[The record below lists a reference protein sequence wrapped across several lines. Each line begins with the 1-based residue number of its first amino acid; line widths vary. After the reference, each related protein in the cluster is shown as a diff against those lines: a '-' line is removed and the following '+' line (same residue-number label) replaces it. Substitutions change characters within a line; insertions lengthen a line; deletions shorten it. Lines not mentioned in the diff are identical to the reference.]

1 MHRFSRA
8 TTVALGHET
17 PQMRDARSATGTGE
31 RVMGYEGYE
40 RDVARPLYSNSQRPL
55 VFGADAGSATRLD
68 LGSVRNKAA
77 DLVHILV
84 IDDLDMFN
92 AEGADPASRHKAPP
106 RPASRASTRS
116 RSAWPPRRAS
126 AHWSGGTSSLWP
138 IRRPAGGFSRH
149 ISPVLCTSNSLRLP
163 G

>member
-1 MHRFSRA
+1 
-8 TTVALGHET
+8 
-17 PQMRDARSATGTGE
+17 
-31 RVMGYEGYE
+31 MGYEGYE

-92 AEGADPASRHKAPP
+92 AEGAYPAARHEAPA
-106 RPASRASTRS
+106 RPASRAATRS
-116 RSAWPPRRAS
+116 RSARPPRRAS
-126 AHWSGGTSSLWP
+126 AHRPRRAPSLWS
-138 IRRPAGGFSRH
+138 I
-149 ISPVLCTSNSLRLP
+149 
-163 G
+163 